1 MKTITVTVEADPDED
16 LENIAIRI
24 VGTPAP
30 EALTESERFFRAAL
44 LFAVAHGIEACFRK
58 KGRGRQAGGTRAA
71 ADGDEAAMPPAT
83 TPEGTK

>member
-1 MKTITVTVEADPDED
+1 MKTITVTVEAEPDEE

-24 VGTPAP
+24 VGTPAS
-30 EALTESERFFRAAL
+30 EALTENERCFRAAR
-44 LFAVAHGIEACFRK
+44 LFAVMHGLEACFRK

-71 ADGDEAAMPPAT
+71 ADGDEAAMPSAT